1 MSLTETAR
9 PARIIATP
17 IPATSA
23 GHTGTLNGHIVAD
36 PQTEAAVEG
45 EDSPQATREPTPISY
60 APAGIRTAQ
69 PPMVPSSS
77 RADAVA
83 GHTNGRGQASCDAH
97 SKSVPAPDFPGVH
110 GTPDAHPVPGTGD
123 QAPPVLMT
131 IPVPKAGAVLADPL
145 LALAADVLGDLEKVR
160 IANENRLRQLTR
172 SQEDSDGETR
182 GFGLDESHPDVARLA
197 ALVDM
202 LGDAEH
208 KATLNLGRLMR
219 KHPLGPWLAAQKG
232 IGEKQ
237 GARLLAA
244 IGDPYIRPEIV
255 REDGSVEPS
264 RPRLV
269 SELWAFCGYHV
280 LRVPASG
287 QEWVDA
293 QHNHAA
299 DGPSIPADHML
310 TDTQSQG
317 VGGKQNGHPGHA
329 DVDAH
334 VASAGVAPK
343 RARGQKAN
351 WSSAAKMRAF
361 LVAESCIKQSGT
373 PYRAKYDTTREKYA
387 DAIHLTECVRC
398 GPKGKPAQPGTPLS
412 AGHQHARAL
421 RAVAKEVLRDLW
433 REAKRLHEEA
443 AQGG

>member
-1 MSLTETAR
+1 MSVTETAR
-9 PARIIATP
+9 PANDSPTP
-17 IPATSA
+17 TVTAPA
-23 GHTGTLNGHIVAD
+23 GHTDTLNGQFLHDAHSVL
-36 PQTEAAVEG
+36 AVEG
-45 EDSPQATREPTPISY
+45 QASPQAIALPNTKEA
-60 APAGIRTAQ
+60 APAGSTCGRDQSATGTHTGR
-69 PPMVPSSS
+69 VP
-77 RADAVA
+77 
-83 GHTNGRGQASCDAH
+83 TP
-97 SKSVPAPDFPGVH
+97 SVP
-110 GTPDAHPVPGTGD
+110 GTHHICGTHHAGGTGD
-123 QAPPVLMT
+123 QPSPAATPPT
-131 IPVPKAGAVLADPL
+131 TPIPTSPLADPL

-172 SQEDSDGETR
+172 GEEDSDGETR

-197 ALVDM
+197 ALVGM

-219 KHPLGPWLAAQKG
+219 KHALGPWLAAQKG

-255 REDGSVEPS
+255 REDGTVEPS

-280 LRVPASG
+280 IKTPVGG
-287 QEWVDA
+287 QSLCGIQEVS
-293 QHNHAA
+293 AA
-299 DGPSIPADHML
+299 GGSSIP
-310 TDTQSQG
+310 TDQEAGSIAQRG
-317 VGGKQNGHPGHA
+317 RVGGEQNGHPGLSKA
-329 DVDAH
+329 VAH
-334 VASAGVAPK
+334 EGRAGVAPK
-343 RARGQKAN
+343 RARGAKAN

-373 PYRAKYDTTREKYA
+373 PYRKVYDATREKYA
-387 DAIHLTECVRC
+387 EAVHAVECIRC
-398 GPKGKPAQPGTPLS
+398 GPKGKPAQPGSPLS